1 MWAWPRFA
9 TIRFLYV
16 GDFGLHVQCVIRFFD
31 CGPVRRRQRRKKTT
45 HTCDDRFRP
54 SVDRQHGRQRGG
66 ILARLSERLI
76 MRTVLLAVAA
86 VLFGGGVASAGPR
99 EVPPLAVAD
108 RQGLTGL
115 SPSPGVAITLAPL
128 EPGILAGTRTTANGS
143 TFTGVV
149 LQPGLYRVSWSWI
162 GAGWPVVNVGYPPLL
177 QPELNGDPQVWQ
189 GPGIS
194 PAVPF
199 IEGLIEVT
207 AANSVLQVIV
217 HPGSG
222 PVITGNCQL
231 IVQQLQ

>member
-1 MWAWPRFA
+1 LRPCSAA
-9 TIRFLYV
+9 SKT
-16 GDFGLHVQCVIRFFD
+16 Q
-31 CGPVRRRQRRKKTT
+31 KTT

-54 SVDRQHGRQRGG
+54 SVDRQHGRRRGG

-86 VLFGGGVASAGPR
+86 VLFGGGIASAGPR

-108 RQGLTGL
+108 LQCLAGL
-115 SPSPGVAITLAPL
+115 SPSPGVAITRAPL
-128 EPGILAGTRTTANGS
+128 GPGIPGGTQITANGS

-199 IEGLIEVT
+199 IEALIEVI
-207 AANSVLQVIV
+207 AANSVPQVV
-217 HPGSG
+217 VRPGSG
-222 PVITGNCQL
+222 PVTTGNCQL